1 MIDLILRNARL
12 AGQDAQTDLGV
23 DRGVLTAVAEDTTAA
38 QTIDL
43 AGRLVTPPLVEPHI
57 HLDAVLTVG
66 QPRPN
71 VSGSLFEGIAVWAE
85 RVGDLTYADVQSRV
99 RQILRWQLA
108 CGVQHVRSHVDVC
121 DPQLTALRALADLR
135 EEVRGLID
143 LQLVAFPQQGILSFD
158 GGKELMR
165 AAVGIGADVVGG
177 IPHYELTR
185 EDGVE
190 SVRFAMALADE
201 HGLAV
206 DIHCDETDDDH
217 SRFVEVMAAE
227 TIRRG
232 MSGRVTASHTTAM
245 HSYNSAYAYRLIRN
259 IARAG
264 LHMVTNPLDNS
275 VLQGRFDTGPI
286 RRGHTRIK
294 ELQAAGVNVCI
305 GHDSVMDPWYPLG
318 YGDPLQ
324 AAFVL
329 VHLGQM
335 SGDSEL
341 RRLIDMITVNPA
353 AALGVPDYGLRL
365 GGPADL
371 VVFDAPDRAA
381 DAGAARRQGGRALD
395 PGAAHSGVGRRRG
408 RSQLPAGMN
417 DRARQDVAGAAGP
430 VPGLIVVFSIRPR
443 LVLPRQA
450 RPGSL
455 PCCPPGF
462 GRRPSRA
469 ARPGQSR
476 PRR

>member
-1 MIDLILRNARL
+1 MIDLILRNAKL
-12 AGQDAQTDLGV
+12 AGQDTPTDLGV
-23 DRGVLTAVAEDTTAA
+23 TDGVIVAIGDDTTAA
-38 QTIDL
+38 ETIDL
-43 AGRLVTPPLVEPHI
+43 GGRLVTAPLVEPHI
-57 HLDAVLTVG
+57 HLDAALTVG

-71 VSGSLFEGIAVWAE
+71 VSGSLFEGIAIWAD
-85 RVGDLTYADVQSRV
+85 RVADLSYSDVQSRV
-99 RQILRWQLA
+99 SQILRWQLA

-121 DPQLTALRALADLR
+121 DPELRALRALVELR
-135 EEVRGLID
+135 EQVRGLID
-143 LQLVAFPQQGILSFD
+143 LQLVAFPQQGILGFD
-158 GGKELMR
+158 GGRELMR
-165 AAVGIGADVVGG
+165 KAVEIGADVVGG

-201 HGLAV
+201 HGLRV

-245 HSYNSAYAYRLIRN
+245 HSYNNAYAHRLITN

-286 RRGHTRIK
+286 RRGHTRVK
-294 ELQAAGVNVCI
+294 QLLEAGVNVCI

-335 SGDSEL
+335 SGDAEL
-341 RRLIDMITVNPA
+341 RQLIEMITTKPA
-353 AALGVPDYGLRL
+353 AALGVPGYGLRP

-371 VVFDAPDRAA
+371 VVFDAPSEA
-381 DAGAARRQGGRALD
+381 DALRLIAPRTLVLRGGRVVARSVPARRT
-395 PGAAHSGVGRRRG
+395 
-408 RSQLPAGMN
+408 
-417 DRARQDVAGAAGP
+417 
-430 VPGLIVVFSIRPR
+430 VVWDGTEQEVTFLRP
-443 LVLPRQA
+443 
-450 RPGSL
+450 
-455 PCCPPGF
+455 
-462 GRRPSRA
+462 
-469 ARPGQSR
+469 
-476 PRR
+476 

>member
-1 MIDLILRNARL
+1 MTVDLLLRNARL
-12 AGQDAQTDLGV
+12 PGADGLRDL
-23 DRGVLTAVAEDTTAA
+23 AVADGRLVAPVPAEQAREV
-38 QTIDL
+38 IDL

-71 VSGSLFEGIAVWAE
+71 RSGSLFEGIAVWAE
-85 RVGDLTYADVQSRV
+85 RVKELTVEDVQTRV
-99 RQILRWQLA
+99 RQVLRWQLA
-108 CGVQHVRSHVDVC
+108 NGVQQVRSHVDVC
-121 DPQLTALRALADLR
+121 DPELRALRALVELR
-135 EEVRGLID
+135 EEARGLVD

-158 GGKELMR
+158 GGRELMR
-165 AAVGIGADVVGG
+165 EAVRLGADVVGA

-201 HGLAV
+201 FGLRV
-206 DIHCDETDDDH
+206 DIHCDETDDEH

-245 HSYNSAYAYRLIRN
+245 HSYNNAYAHRLIAN

-264 LHMVTNPLDNS
+264 LHMVTNPLDNA
-275 VLQGRFDTGPI
+275 VLQGRFDSGPI
-286 RRGHTRIK
+286 RRGHTRVK
-294 ELQAAGVNVCI
+294 ELIAAGVNVCV

-318 YGDPLQ
+318 YADPLQ

-335 SGDSEL
+335 SGDDEL
-341 RRLIDMITVNPA
+341 RQLIDMITVNPA
-353 AALGVPDYGLRL
+353 AALGLSDYGLRE

-371 VVFDAPDRAA
+371 VVFDAPSEA
-381 DAGAARRQGGRALD
+381 DALRL
-395 PGAAHSGVGRRRG
+395 
-408 RSQLPAGMN
+408 
-417 DRARQDVAGAAGP
+417 VA
-430 VPGLIVVFSIRPR
+430 PR
-443 LVLPRQA
+443 LLVLRAGRVVA
-450 RPGSL
+450 RT
-455 PCCPPGF
+455 
-462 GRRPSRA
+462 RPAQTSVTWHGTEEEVNFLR
-469 ARPGQSR
+469 
-476 PRR
+476 

>member
-1 MIDLILRNARL
+1 MIDLLLRNARV
-12 AGQDAQTDLGV
+12 AGQDTLSDLGV
-23 DRGVLTAVAEDTTAA
+23 TGGRLVTGAAATAGGPAGEV
-38 QTIDL
+38 IDL
-43 AGRLVTPPLVEPHI
+43 GGRLVTPPLVEPHI

-85 RVGDLTYADVQSRV
+85 RVRQLSYEDVQARV

-108 CGVQHVRSHVDVC
+108 CGVQYVRSHVDVC
-121 DPQLTALRALADLR
+121 DPELRALRALVDLR

-143 LQLVAFPQQGILSFD
+143 LQLVAFPQQGILAYD
-158 GGKELMR
+158 GGQDLMR
-165 AAVGIGADVVGG
+165 RAVELGADVVGG

-201 HGLAV
+201 HGLQV
-206 DIHCDETDDDH
+206 DIHCDETDDEH
-217 SRFVEVMAAE
+217 SRFVEVMVAE

-245 HSYNSAYAYRLIRN
+245 HSYNNAYAYRLINN

-264 LHMVTNPLDNS
+264 LHMVTNPLDNA

-286 RRGHTRIK
+286 RRGHTRVK
-294 ELQAAGVNVCI
+294 QLQEAGVNVCI

-341 RRLIDMITVNPA
+341 RRLIEMITVNPA
-353 AALGVPDYGLRL
+353 AALGLEGYGLRD

-371 VVFDAPDRAA
+371 VVFDATSEA
-381 DAGAARRQGGRALD
+381 DALRLVAPRTLVLRGGKVVARTT
-395 PGAAHSGVGRRRG
+395 
-408 RSQLPAGMN
+408 PA
-417 DRARQDVAGAAGP
+417 QHTVVWAGAEEP
-430 VPGLIVVFSIRPR
+430 VTFTRS
-443 LVLPRQA
+443 
-450 RPGSL
+450 
-455 PCCPPGF
+455 
-462 GRRPSRA
+462 
-469 ARPGQSR
+469 
-476 PRR
+476 

>member
-1 MIDLILRNARL
+1 MIDLIVRNARVPGRDEL
-12 AGQDAQTDLGV
+12 TDLGV
-23 DRGVLTAVAEDTTAA
+23 DGGKVVAADADTSAA
-38 QTIDL
+38 ETIDV
-43 AGRLVTPPLVEPHI
+43 AGSLVTPPLVEPHI

-85 RVGDLTYADVQSRV
+85 RVADLTYEDVQTRV

-121 DPQLTALRALADLR
+121 DPQLVALRALVDLR

-143 LQLVAFPQQGILSFD
+143 LQLVAFPQQGILGFD
-158 GGKELMR
+158 GGRDLMR
-165 AAVGIGADVVGG
+165 KAVELGADVVGG

-201 HGLAV
+201 HGLRV
-206 DIHCDETDDDH
+206 DIHCDETDDEH

-245 HSYNSAYAYRLIRN
+245 HSYNNAYAYRLISN

-264 LHMVTNPLDNS
+264 LHMVTNPMDNA
-275 VLQGRFDTGPI
+275 VLQGRFDSGPV
-286 RRGHTRIK
+286 RRGHTRVK
-294 ELQAAGVNVCI
+294 QLLEAGVNVCI

-324 AAFVL
+324 AAFVF

-335 SGDSEL
+335 SGDAEL
-341 RRLIDMITVNPA
+341 RQLIDMITVNAA
-353 AALGVPDYGLRL
+353 AALGVPGYGLHP
-365 GGPADL
+365 GSPADL
-371 VVFDAPDRAA
+371 VVFAAPSEA
-381 DAGAARRQGGRALD
+381 DAL
-395 PGAAHSGVGRRRG
+395 
-408 RSQLPAGMN
+408 
-417 DRARQDVAGAAGP
+417 
-430 VPGLIVVFSIRPR
+430 R
-443 LVLPRQA
+443 LVAPRSLVLRAGKVVA
-450 RPGSL
+450 RSTPAQHTVTWDGAEEEVKFL
-455 PCCPPGF
+455 
-462 GRRPSRA
+462 RR
-469 ARPGQSR
+469 
-476 PRR
+476 

>member
-1 MIDLILRNARL
+1 MIDLILRDARL
-12 AGQDAQTDLGV
+12 AGRDDLTDLGISGGRIV
-23 DRGVLTAVAEDTTAA
+23 AVAPGETAA
-38 QTIDL
+38 EVIGLD
-43 AGRLVTPPLVEPHI
+43 GRLVTPPLVEPHI

-85 RVGDLTYADVQSRV
+85 RVASLSYADVQARV

-121 DPQLTALRALADLR
+121 DPDLRALRALVDLR

-143 LQLVAFPQQGILSFD
+143 LQLVAFPQQGILGFD
-158 GGKELMR
+158 GGRELMAR
-165 AAVGIGADVVGG
+165 AVAMGADVVGG

-190 SVRFAMALADE
+190 SVKFAMALADE
-201 HGLAV
+201 HGLRV

-245 HSYNSAYAYRLIRN
+245 HSYNSAYAYRLIAN

-264 LHMVTNPLDNS
+264 LHMVTNPLDNA

-286 RRGHTRIK
+286 RRGHTRVK
-294 ELQAAGVNVCI
+294 QLQEAGVNVSV

-335 SGDSEL
+335 SGDAEL
-341 RRLIDMITVNPA
+341 RRLIEMITVNPA
-353 AALGVPDYGLRL
+353 AALGVPDYGLRE

-371 VVFDAPDRAA
+371 VVFDARSEA
-381 DAGAARRQGGRALD
+381 DALRLIAPRTLVLRGGQVIAR
-395 PGAAHSGVGRRRG
+395 ST
-408 RSQLPAGMN
+408 PA
-417 DRARQDVAGAAGP
+417 QHTVVWAGAEEE
-430 VPGLIVVFSIRPR
+430 VTF
-443 LVLPRQA
+443 
-450 RPGSL
+450 
-455 PCCPPGF
+455 
-462 GRRPSRA
+462 RRA
-469 ARPGQSR
+469 
-476 PRR
+476 

>member
-1 MIDLILRNARL
+1 VDSLILRNARL
-12 AGQDAQTDLGV
+12 AGQDELTDISIEGGVITAIGPPLDPAQP
-23 DRGVLTAVAEDTTAA
+23 VAEV
-38 QTIDL
+38 IDL
-43 AGRLVTPPLVEPHI
+43 RGRLVTAPLVEPHI

-71 VSGSLFEGIAVWAE
+71 VSGSLFEGIAVWAD
-85 RVGDLTYADVQSRV
+85 RVATLSYDDVQSRV

-121 DPQLTALRALADLR
+121 DPQLTALRALVDLR

-143 LQLVAFPQQGILSFD
+143 LQLVAFPQQGILAFD
-158 GGKELMR
+158 GGTDLMR
-165 AAVGIGADVVGG
+165 KAVELGADVVGG

-185 EDGVE
+185 EDGVD

-201 HGLAV
+201 FDLMV

-227 TIRRG
+227 TIKRG

-245 HSYNSAYAYRLIRN
+245 HSYNSAYAYRLISN

-264 LHMVTNPLDNS
+264 LHMVTNPLDNA
-275 VLQGRFDTGPI
+275 VLQGRFDTGPV
-286 RRGHTRIK
+286 RRGHTRVK
-294 ELQAAGVNVCI
+294 QLLAAGVNVCI

-335 SGDSEL
+335 SGDAEL
-341 RRLIDMITVNPA
+341 RQLIEMITTRPA
-353 AALGVPDYGLRL
+353 AALGLPDYGLRA

-371 VVFDAPDRAA
+371 VVFDAPSQA
-381 DAGAARRQGGRALD
+381 DALR
-395 PGAAHSGVGRRRG
+395 
-408 RSQLPAGMN
+408 
-417 DRARQDVAGAAGP
+417 
-430 VPGLIVVFSIRPR
+430 LIAPR
-443 LVLPRQA
+443 TLVLRAGKMVA
-450 RPGSL
+450 RATPAQHTVTWLGAEEPVTFL
-455 PCCPPGF
+455 
-462 GRRPSRA
+462 RA
-469 ARPGQSR
+469 
-476 PRR
+476 

>member
-1 MIDLILRNARL
+1 MIDLILRNARV
-12 AGQDAQTDLGV
+12 AGQDALTDLGIAG
-23 DRGVLTAVAEDTTAA
+23 DRLVPAGAGEAA
-38 QTIDL
+38 SQVIDL
-43 AGRLVTPPLVEPHI
+43 GGRLVTPPLVEPHI

-85 RVGDLTYADVQSRV
+85 RVRDLSYQDVQTRV
-99 RQILRWQLA
+99 RQVLRWQLA

-121 DPQLTALRALADLR
+121 DPELTALRALVDVR
-135 EEVRGLID
+135 DEVRGMLD
-143 LQLVAFPQQGILSFD
+143 LQLVAFPQQGILGFD
-158 GGKELMR
+158 GGRDLMR
-165 AAVGIGADVVGG
+165 KAVELGADVVGG

-190 SVRFAMALADE
+190 SVKFAMALADE
-201 HGLAV
+201 HGLRV

-286 RRGHTRIK
+286 RRGHTRVK
-294 ELQAAGVNVCI
+294 QLQEAGVNVCI

-335 SGDSEL
+335 SGDQEL
-341 RRLIDMITVNPA
+341 RRLIDMITVSPA
-353 AALGVPDYGLRL
+353 AALGVPDYGLRT

-371 VVFDAPDRAA
+371 VVFDAPSEA
-381 DAGAARRQGGRALD
+381 DAL
-395 PGAAHSGVGRRRG
+395 
-408 RSQLPAGMN
+408 
-417 DRARQDVAGAAGP
+417 
-430 VPGLIVVFSIRPR
+430 R
-443 LVLPRQA
+443 LVAPRTLVLRGGKIVA
-450 RPGSL
+450 RSTPATHTVSWHGAEEPVTFL
-455 PCCPPGF
+455 
-462 GRRPSRA
+462 RE
-469 ARPGQSR
+469 
-476 PRR
+476 